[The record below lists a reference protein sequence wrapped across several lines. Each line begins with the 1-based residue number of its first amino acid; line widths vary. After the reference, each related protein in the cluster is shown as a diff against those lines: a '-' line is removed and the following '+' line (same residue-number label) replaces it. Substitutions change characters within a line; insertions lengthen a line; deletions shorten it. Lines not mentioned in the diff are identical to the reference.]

1 MPLVAPN
8 PFSYDVRPPQNQA
21 GQQRNKNMLMKYRL
35 FTPGPTSVPEVTL
48 LELAKPVTHHRTGEF
63 RAMFNELQAN
73 LQYVFQTK
81 QTVYT
86 ITGSGTAAAETGIAN
101 ALGPGQ
107 KALCVVNG
115 KFAER

>member
-1 MPLVAPN
+1 MMFAPAI
-8 PFSYDVRPPQNQA
+8 RR
-21 GQQRNKNMLMKYRL
+21 GENKGTDMLMKYRL
-35 FTPGPTSVPEVTL
+35 FTPGPTSVPEATL

-86 ITGSGTAAAETGIAN
+86 ITGSGTAAAETGIIN
-101 ALGPGQ
+101 TLGPGQ
-107 KALCVVNG
+107 KAL
-115 KFAER
+115 